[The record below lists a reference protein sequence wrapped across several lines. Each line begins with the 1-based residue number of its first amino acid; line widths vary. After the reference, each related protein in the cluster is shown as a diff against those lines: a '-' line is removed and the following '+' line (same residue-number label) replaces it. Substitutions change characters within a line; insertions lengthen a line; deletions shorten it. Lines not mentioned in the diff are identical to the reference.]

1 MKRFIVTGASGH
13 IGNNLVKTAEK
24 LFPEAEITAFTR
36 RTVAKELDGTKCTQV
51 IGDICDEKFL
61 SENIKDGDTVVHLAA
76 LIDLTDKKK
85 EETYKVNFLAA
96 KKICD
101 VCFSKKDVRFIY
113 VGSVDAIAKTGD
125 GKISEPDGYFP
136 EKIEGNYGK
145 TKAMATNYV
154 LGKMKENES
163 FPAAIVLPSA
173 VVGINDFKP
182 SAVGKVFADTL
193 SGKPEFGIKGGY
205 NFVDVEDVCR
215 VILTLCENKKRGQYI
230 VSGENVSVR
239 EVYGK
244 INAVTGRKSRPIIIP
259 TGLVYLFLPFVKV
272 LNKITLK
279 SLSEPHDY
287 DSSKAKKELGFIPT
301 PIDETFEKTVKW
313 FERSMK

>member
-1 MKRFIVTGASGH
+1 MNRLVITGASGH
-13 IGNNLVKTAEK
+13 IGNNLVKMTEK
-24 LFPEAEITAFTR
+24 LFPEAEITALTR
-36 RTVAKELDGTKCTQV
+36 RKVGKELAGSACAQV

-61 SENIKDGDTVVHLAA
+61 SENIKDGDAVVHLAA
-76 LIDLTDKKK
+76 LIDLTDKKR

-113 VGSVDAIAKTGD
+113 VGSVDAIAKQD
-125 GKISEPDGYFP
+125 SGKIAEPDDYFP
-136 EKIEGNYGK
+136 DKIEGNYGK
-145 TKAMATNYV
+145 TKAMAAKYV
-154 LGKMKENES
+154 LGKIKENEN
-163 FPAAIVLPSA
+163 FRAAIVLPSA

-182 SAVGKVFADTL
+182 SAVGKVFADTI

-205 NFVDVEDVCR
+205 NFVDAEDVCR
-215 VILTLCENKKRGQYI
+215 VILTLCENQKRGQYI

-244 INAVTGRKSRPIIIP
+244 INAVTGRNSRPIIIP

-287 DSSKAKKELGFIPT
+287 DSSKAKKELGFVPT

-313 FERSMK
+313 FERNMK

>member
-1 MKRFIVTGASGH
+1 MNRFVITGASGH
-13 IGNNLVKTAEK
+13 IGNNLVRMTEK
-24 LFPEAEITAFTR
+24 FFPEIKITALTR
-36 RTVAKELDGTKCTQV
+36 RTVGKELDGTKCTQV
-51 IGDICDEKFL
+51 IGDICDENFL

-85 EETYKVNFLAA
+85 EETYKINFLAT
-96 KKICD
+96 KKICN
-101 VCFSKKDVRFIY
+101 VCFAKKNVRFIY
-113 VGSVDAIAKTGD
+113 VGSVDAIAKHGS
-125 GKISEPDGYFP
+125 GKISEPDDYFP
-136 EKIEGNYGK
+136 DKIEGNYGK
-145 TKAMATNYV
+145 TKAMAAKYV
-154 LGKMKENES
+154 LSKIKENEDFS
-163 FPAAIVLPSA
+163 AAIVLPSA

-215 VILTLCENKKRGQYI
+215 VILTLCQNQKRGQYI

-272 LNKITLK
+272 LNKITMK

-287 DSSKAKKELGFIPT
+287 DSSKAEKDLGFTPT

-313 FERSMK
+313 FERNMK